1 MVSHAGSKQNASQQH
16 IYALIMILLILLII
30 VITHL
35 KRVWATFVPSPGS
48 FDVFSLKLKLF
59 FY

>member
-16 IYALIMILLILLII
+16 IYALIMILLII

-35 KRVWATFVPSPGS
+35 KRVWATFVPSPES